1 MAAPARTNPS
11 RRSRPRPRP
20 GGRGLSWPPL
30 WTSGWVLLPL
40 RLFLGITFVY
50 AGIQKLADPNF
61 LQAGAPGSIQAQLQA
76 TVRTSPLG
84 SHLGALTSH
93 ALVVGVAIALAEVAI
108 GVGALAGLWTRVAA
122 AGGLALSFGF
132 LLTVSW
138 HSHPYYLGPDIVFA
152 AAWLPL
158 VLAGA
163 GEDPRLSLDGLMRRR
178 AEQELGLPTT
188 ATVPVAFA
196 SVQALCGG
204 YDAGRCRYRH
214 GASCRPDACPMLAA
228 PPVAD
233 PEAGET
239 LDRRTFLRQAQIAG
253 LFLAGG
259 LGASAATA
267 WIGRLLSDGR
277 GGSASVAALPSRD
290 GGRGGGPTTTGPRDG
305 PSATRAPGGVAIGPA
320 SAVPVGGVAA
330 FMDPGA
336 GGPAYVVQPT
346 AGRYAAFS
354 AVCPHAGC
362 RVQYSRGND
371 EFVCPCHG
379 ARFDHTGSLLRGPA
393 TRPLRPITVAK
404 GSDGQLYVD
413 G

>member
-1 MAAPARTNPS
+1 MAAPARSSPS
-11 RRSRPRPRP
+11 LRPRPRSGT
-20 GGRGLSWPPL
+20 GGRGPSWPL
-30 WTSGWVLLPL
+30 WTSGWALIPL
-40 RLFLGITFVY
+40 RLFLGITFLY
-50 AGIQKLADPNF
+50 AGLQKLADPRF
-61 LQAGAPGSIQAQLQA
+61 LHAGAPGSIQAQLQA
-76 TVRTSPLG
+76 AVGTSPIG
-84 SHLGALTSH
+84 SHLGGLASH
-93 ALVVGVAIALAEVAI
+93 ALVVGVAIALAEVAV

-122 AGGLALSFGF
+122 AGGLVLSLGF

-152 AAWLPL
+152 AAWVPL

-188 ATVPVAFA
+188 ATVPMAFA

-204 YDAGRCRYRH
+204 YAVGRCRYRH
-214 GASCRPDACPMLAA
+214 GASCRPDACPVLAA

-233 PEAGET
+233 PKAGET
-239 LDRRTFLRQAQIAG
+239 LDRRTFLRRAQIAG
-253 LFLAGG
+253 LFVACG

-267 WIGRLLSDGR
+267 WIGRLL
-277 GGSASVAALPSRD
+277 GGSRDSLGTAASLPSA
-290 GGRGGGPTTTGPRDG
+290 GGDPGGGTTATSPPAGPPAAG
-305 PSATRAPGGVAIGPA
+305 TPGGVAIGPA

-330 FMDPGA
+330 FTDPGA
-336 GGPAYVVQPT
+336 RKPAYVVQPT

-354 AVCPHAGC
+354 AICPHAGC
-362 RVQYSRGND
+362 RVQYSGRDG

-379 ARFDHTGSLLRGPA
+379 ARFDRTGSVLQGPA
-393 TRPLRPITVAK
+393 TRSLSPITVAE

>member
-1 MAAPARTNPS
+1 MAAPARPYPS
-11 RRSRPRPRP
+11 RRSQPRPDT
-20 GGRGLSWPPL
+20 GGRGLRRPL

-40 RLFLGITFVY
+40 RLFLGITFLF
-50 AGIQKLADPNF
+50 AGLQKLADPRF
-61 LQAGAPGSIQAQLQA
+61 LRAGAPGSIQAQLQA
-76 TVRTSPLG
+76 AVGTSPIG
-84 SHLGALTSH
+84 SHLGGLASH
-93 ALVVGVAIALAEVAI
+93 ALVVGVAIALAEVAVGI
-108 GVGALAGLWTRVAA
+108 GTLAGLWTRVAA
-122 AGGLALSFGF
+122 AGGLVLSLGF

-152 AAWLPL
+152 AAWVPL

-178 AEQELGLPTT
+178 ACQELGLPTT
-188 ATVPVAFA
+188 VTVPVAFA

-204 YDAGRCRYRH
+204 YEVGRCRYRR
-214 GASCRPDACPMLAA
+214 GASCRADACPVLAA

-233 PEAGET
+233 PMAGET

-253 LFLAGG
+253 IILASG
-259 LGASAATA
+259 LGATAATA
-267 WIGRLLSDGR
+267 WIGRVLSG
-277 GGSASVAALPSRD
+277 SRD
-290 GGRGGGPTTTGPRDG
+290 GGGITASLPSAGGGPGGGTTTTSPPDG
-305 PSATRAPGGVAIGPA
+305 PPAPGAPGGVAIGPA

-330 FMDPGA
+330 FTDPGA
-336 GGPAYVVQPT
+336 GHPAYVVQPT

-362 RVQYSRGND
+362 RVQYSGRDG

-379 ARFDHTGSLLRGPA
+379 ARFDRTGSLLQGPA
-393 TRPLRPITVAK
+393 TRSLSPITVAE